1 MPTCWHIIH
10 VVATCAQ
17 GTYAPQIFHIRL
29 PRPTILMNTNNHA
42 QIDKSN
48 IQYEYVK
55 GVYVRSLRQENTI

>member
-1 MPTCWHIIH
+1 MLTCRHVIH

-55 GVYVRSLRQENTI
+55 GVYIQSLRQENTI